1 MEKLPKHILSK
12 STFMK
17 GCQCPKALWLYKHQ
31 PELRT
36 EVSDQQQ
43 AIFDQGTNVGKL
55 AEQLFPDGVDAR
67 PENTFEYQQSV
78 VDTQKFIAQG
88 NNVIYEAAFQY
99 DQVMAALDI
108 LVCNRG
114 KWNAYEVKSS
124 TSVSDA
130 ILQDAA
136 LQYYVI
142 TQFGMPLV
150 DFSIVYINN
159 EYVREGDLDL
169 NKLFVIE
176 SVLEKVLELQ
186 PLIAAKIPEL
196 KRVAKLTEVPQRDI
210 GPHCSD
216 PYVCDFMEHCW
227 QHIPE
232 DSVFDLRGH
241 GSGPK
246 AFELYEQGI
255 LLLSDIPDDFKL
267 NTSQQIQVTAHK
279 TGEPVINRAALE
291 EFLDQLE
298 YPLYFMDFE
307 TFQCAV
313 PEYDGIRPY
322 QQIPFQ
328 YSVHRVDAPEAELFH
343 FEWLGESGTD
353 PRKDFIENLL
363 SVMGK
368 MGSIVTYNSSFE
380 KGRLSE
386 LAIQFPRKAK
396 AIEALQDRIID
407 LMSPFRSKHYYLPI
421 LKGSYSI
428 KQVLP
433 ALAPELSYDDLEI
446 GNGSD
451 ASLIFSK
458 LRSEKSVS
466 VIRKTKN
473 DLLKYCG
480 MDTLAMVKLLNKLQ
494 SEIY

>member
-1 MEKLPKHILSK
+1 MQNPPRHILSK

-17 GCQCPKALWLYKHQ
+17 GCQCPKALWLYKHK

-36 EVSDQQQ
+36 EVSEQQQ
-43 AIFDQGTNVGKL
+43 TIFDQGTNVGKL
-55 AEQLFPDGVDAR
+55 AEQLFPKGVDAR
-67 PENTFEYQQSV
+67 PENTFAYQQSV
-78 VDTQKFIAQG
+78 VDTQKYILEG
-88 NNVIYEAAFQY
+88 HKVIYEAAFQY
-99 DQVMAALDI
+99 DQVLAALDI

-114 KWNAYEVKSS
+114 RWKAYEVKSS

-142 TQFGMPLV
+142 TQSGLPLV

-159 EYVREGDLDL
+159 EYVREGDLDVQE
-169 NKLFVIE
+169 LFVIE
-176 SVLEKVLELQ
+176 SVLEQILELQ
-186 PLIAAKIPEL
+186 PMIAAKIPEL
-196 KRVAKLTEVPQRDI
+196 KRVAKLAEVPKRDI

-216 PYVCDFMEHCW
+216 PYGCDFMEHCW

-241 GSGPK
+241 SGGSR

-255 LLLSDIPDDFKL
+255 LLLNDIPDDFKL

-291 EFLDQLE
+291 EFLDQIE

-307 TFQCAV
+307 TFQSAV
-313 PEYDGIRPY
+313 PEYDGTRPY

-328 YSVHRVDAPEAELFH
+328 YSVHRLDAQEAELVH

-363 SVMGK
+363 GVMGNT
-368 MGSIVTYNSSFE
+368 GSVVTYNSSFE
-380 KGRLSE
+380 KGRLCE
-386 LAIQFPRKAK
+386 LAIRFPRKAK
-396 AIEALQDRIID
+396 TIESIQERIID

-421 LKGSYSI
+421 MKGSYSI

-433 ALAPELSYDDLEI
+433 ALVPELSYDDLEI
-446 GNGSD
+446 GNGGL
-451 ASLIFSK
+451 ASFTYYQLQYEK
-458 LRSEKSVS
+458 EVAVVEKTREALLR
-466 VIRKTKN
+466 
-473 DLLKYCG
+473 YCEL
-480 MDTLAMVKLLNKLQ
+480 DTLAMAKILEKLDKA
-494 SEIY
+494 